1 MLRAS
6 MAPPLFRR
14 DGTAAAFL
22 CTPVQ
27 GARRRWGGLDPHADG
42 AIRCEALLPCQ
53 PLGFAAWVAAVELSV
68 RSALLEQVLPPCRI
82 DRWRRARRV
91 DGAEGA
97 ADQFRAHWR
106 LRREIHISD
115 AMLDKDRRRRCRK
128 LVGLSSVD
136 LRDLGGKQEYRAEA
150 LGQPIFRIYARRIV
164 EEPDRGARSAEPA
177 ITLAR
182 KLGTNPYKISFYRRS
197 LSPVLVTGI
206 VNRGLSP
213 VFSFATNSFLG
224 SPPARAGSK
233 VECRGRSSRT
243 RQNSFAH
250 RHSSL
255 ADSREISRYTDD
267 ISIRWMT

>member
-1 MLRAS
+1 
-6 MAPPLFRR
+6 MAPRLFRR
-14 DGTAAAFL
+14 DGGSAHRL
-22 CTPVQ
+22 EER
-27 GARRRWGGLDPHADG
+27 GADG
-42 AIRCEALLPCQ
+42 VALTRMLTAPFDQALLPCQ

-68 RSALLEQVLPPCRI
+68 RRALLEQVLPPCRI
-82 DRWRRARRV
+82 DRWRRPRRV
-91 DGAEGA
+91 DGVEGA
-97 ADQFRAHWR
+97 ADQFRARWR
-106 LRREIHISD
+106 LRRVIHISD
-115 AMLDKDRRRRCRK
+115 AMLDKARRRRCRK
-128 LVGLSSVD
+128 LVGLSGVD
-136 LRDLGGKQEYRAEA
+136 FRDLGGKQRHRAEA
-150 LGQPIFRIYARRIV
+150 FGQPGFRLYTCRIV
-164 EEPDRGARSAEPA
+164 EEPDRGPPSAKPSIA
-177 ITLAR
+177 LVR
-182 KLGTNPYKISFYRRS
+182 KLGTNPYKILLYRRS
-197 LSPVLVTGI
+197 LSPVFVTGI